1 MIKEDYRFYDTYEEL
16 EKEIRILKLQNEI
29 DEERIKINV
38 QNIKEDLNPLS
49 MVSDVATSFAK
60 NAIYLKAAS
69 KLFAMLPIAA
79 ILGKKE
85 REEKQEKKRK
95 RRWF

>member
-1 MIKEDYRFYDTYEEL
+1 MIKKDFRLYDTYEEL
-16 EKEIRILKLQNEI
+16 EKEIRILKLQHEI
-29 DEERIKINV
+29 DEERIKLNV
-38 QNIKEDLNPLS
+38 QNVKEDLNPLS
-49 MVSDVATSFAK
+49 IASDVASSFAK
-60 NAIYLKAAS
+60 NAIYLKIAT

-85 REEKQEKKRK
+85 REEEKKKRK